1 MKPYRIIIADDH
13 SLIRQGVKSIIGQD
27 HEMEVIA
34 EAADGL
40 ELFTKL
46 ADQVPDM
53 VILDISMPRMNG
65 IEAVAK
71 VREHYPSV
79 RILILT
85 MHSNAQYF
93 YHVISAGAHGYLL
106 KDDSDTELLTAIRTV
121 QQDKTYVS
129 PQLVAEVTGDM
140 VSAFRDNKKLPIVQ
154 LTDREKQVL
163 QLVIKG
169 HTSKQMAAILCL
181 SPRTV
186 DHHRASLL
194 KKFKMKNTVDLVNHV
209 ISNSIVVPK

>member
-1 MKPYRIIIADDH
+1 MAPYKIIIADDH
-13 SLIRQGVKSIIGQD
+13 SLIRQGIKSIIGQD
-27 HEMEVIA
+27 PEMEVIA

-40 ELFTKL
+40 ELFTRMAEQL
-46 ADQVPDM
+46 PDM

-65 IEAVAK
+65 IEAVAE

-79 RILILT
+79 CILILS
-85 MHSNAQYF
+85 MHSNVQYF

-140 VSAFRDNKKLPIVQ
+140 VSAYRDNKEIPLVH

-163 QLVIKG
+163 QLVVKG
-169 HTSKQMAAILCL
+169 HTSKNMAAILCL

-194 KKFKMKNTVDLVNHV
+194 KKFKMKNTVDLVKHV
-209 ISNSIVVPK
+209 ISNSIVIPD

>member
-1 MKPYRIIIADDH
+1 MKAYTVIIADDH
-13 SLIRQGVKSIIGQD
+13 SLIRQGIKSILAQNP
-27 HEMEVIA
+27 EVEVIA

-40 ELFTKL
+40 ELFTRL
-46 ADQVPDM
+46 AEQLPDM
-53 VILDISMPRMNG
+53 IVLDISMPRMNG
-65 IEAVAK
+65 IDVVAE
-71 VREHYPSV
+71 VHEHYPTV
-79 RILILT
+79 HILILT

-121 QQDKTYVS
+121 RQGKTYVS

-140 VSAFRDNKKLPIVQ
+140 VSAFRDNKEMPVIH
-154 LTDREKQVL
+154 LTEREKQVL
-163 QLVIKG
+163 QLVVKG
-169 HTSKQMAAILCL
+169 HTSKQMAVFLCL

-209 ISNSIVVPK
+209 VSNSIVVPQ

>member
-1 MKPYRIIIADDH
+1 MKPYTIIIADDH
-13 SLIRQGVKSIIGQD
+13 SLIRQGIKSILAQD
-27 HEMEVIA
+27 HEMEVVA

-46 ADQVPDM
+46 GEQLPDM

-65 IEAVAK
+65 IEAVAE

-140 VSAFRDNKKLPIVQ
+140 VSAFRDNKELPIVH
-154 LTDREKQVL
+154 LTNREKQVL
-163 QLVIKG
+163 QLVVKG
-169 HTSKQMAAILCL
+169 QTSKQMAAVLCL

-209 ISNSIVVPK
+209 LRNSIVVPE